1 MLLLNYFQK
10 LLPDTP
16 NVVSAFSR
24 WTIQETED
32 VFKELKKMQDKGK
45 KKKKYCMWTP
55 QQWLEIGEQA
65 AKKLKCQHTSIP
77 VFKVSAF
84 DKAMYYWV

>member
-1 MLLLNYFQK
+1 
-10 LLPDTP
+10 
-16 NVVSAFSR
+16 
-24 WTIQETED
+24 
-32 VFKELKKMQDKGK
+32 MQDKGK
-45 KKKKYCMWTP
+45 KKKKYCLWTP

-84 DKAMYYWV
+84 DKAMYY